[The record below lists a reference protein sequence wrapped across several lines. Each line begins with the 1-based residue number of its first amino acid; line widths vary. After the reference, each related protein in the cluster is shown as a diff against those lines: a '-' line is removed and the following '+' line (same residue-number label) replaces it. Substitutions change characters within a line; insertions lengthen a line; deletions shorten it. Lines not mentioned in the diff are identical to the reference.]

1 MAHVDAVI
9 GDLAALNVIK
19 AVDKICDGGLACA
32 GRADERDL
40 LSRLGIERQVAQH
53 GLLRHIGKVHAIE
66 AHVAA
71 QRHALAVRPDPEIV
85 AALVFQTRFALVHLG
100 RHVQHVEDALCA
112 RQRQHD
118 GIELLGDLAD
128 ALGKITDVKTGEAAI
143 YSPDSNGMIQKSSKE
158 DYKSVTLTT
167 EVNASD
173 YEYGVEIS
181 GAKYGV
187 GHTFTVRAGK
197 SKLYGKVK
205 AIEKK

>member
-1 MAHVDAVI
+1 MAEKRKIKFNPIDCIILLVIIAAVAFVAYKVVGQKAMTNADGTKYEI
-9 GDLAALNVIK
+9 IYYFEEVPDYAADIIKKGDPIL
-19 AVDKICDGGLACA
+19 
-32 GRADERDL
+32 DEAKN
-40 LSRLGIERQVAQH
+40 I
-53 GLLRHIGKVHAIE
+53 
-66 AHVAA
+66 
-71 QRHALAVRPDPEIV
+71 P
-85 AALVFQTRFALVHLG
+85 
-100 RHVQHVEDALCA
+100 
-112 RQRQHD
+112 
-118 GIELLGDLAD
+118 
-128 ALGKITDVKTGEAAI
+128 LGKITDVKTGEAAV
-143 YSPDSNGMIQKSSKE
+143 YSPDSNGMIQKSAKE